1 MCDELLSQ
9 LAQQHSL
16 RPLDLQFAHLLAPQQ
31 PHLALAAA
39 LVSLELAAGHV
50 CLPLSALSVT
60 ALSRRFPEQADR
72 WPPLLGGWDEDRWQ
86 AYLLAQPCVS
96 HGERATP
103 LVVSHGNLYLQ
114 RLWQDEGTVATFFAT
129 ACAQQSADSPRLAAV
144 LAQLF
149 PRADHEE
156 PDWQQVAAA
165 VAVTRRVA
173 VISGGPGTGKTTTV
187 ARLLA
192 ALVALAAE
200 RPPRI
205 QLAAPTGKAAAR
217 LSESLGQALARL
229 ALPPHQAEALPREA
243 LTLHRLL
250 GARADSA
257 RLRYHRDNPLHLDV
271 LVVDEASMVD
281 LPMMARLIEALPPQ
295 ARLILL
301 GDRDQLASVEAGA
314 VLGELCRFAEYG
326 FSAPRAAELSRLCAA
341 PIPAGPAQPAL
352 ALRDAI
358 SLLRR
363 SYRFA
368 ADSGIGRL
376 AQAVNQGERRAAL
389 ACLEAAFADLRWREM
404 VQDDDYLALL
414 DACLA
419 GYRPMLEGIR
429 AGQEPAQILAEF
441 ARFRPLCALREG
453 PFGLHGLNER
463 IALTLQRAGLLQRG
477 AGEKAWYAGR
487 PVMITRN
494 DASQKLFNGDIG
506 ITLGDEQQ
514 GWLVWFIASDGQTR
528 AVQPNRLPPHETAWA
543 MTVHKS
549 QGSEFDHTLLVL
561 PSHPSPVVTRELVY
575 TAITRARDQLTVFA
589 TRAALERAIRTP
601 TERRSG
607 LMARLLAAAAA

>member
-1 MCDELLSQ
+1 MRESLLSQ
-9 LAQQHSL
+9 MAQQRTL
-16 RPLDLQFAHLLAPQQ
+16 RPLDLQFATLLGGPQQ

-39 LVSLELAAGHV
+39 LVSQELAAGHV
-50 CLPLSALSVT
+50 CLPLT
-60 ALSRRFPEQADR
+60 ALDTATLSQRFPQQADA
-72 WPPLLGGWDEDRWQ
+72 WPALLAGWDVARWRD
-86 AYLLAQPCVS
+86 YLLAQPCVS
-96 HGERATP
+96 GGDRATP
-103 LVVSHGNLYLQ
+103 LVVSHDCLYLQ
-114 RLWQDEGTVATFFAT
+114 RLWRDEGTVAAFFAA
-129 ACAQQSADSPRLAAV
+129 ACAQPRRVDGALAPV
-144 LAQLF
+144 LHRLF
-149 PRADHEE
+149 PATAQR

-165 VAVTRRVA
+165 VAVTRRA
-173 VISGGPGTGKTTTV
+173 SVISGGPGTGKTTTV

-192 ALVALAAE
+192 ALVALAPG
-200 RPPRI
+200 RMPRI

-217 LSESLGQALARL
+217 LGESLGQALAAL
-229 ALPPHQAEALPREA
+229 ALAPDQLQAMPREA

-295 ARLILL
+295 AQLILL

-326 FSAPRAAELSRLCAA
+326 FSAARAAELSQLCDA
-341 PIPAGPAQPAL
+341 PIPAGETQPAV

-358 SLLRR
+358 SLLRH
-363 SYRFA
+363 SYRFDA
-368 ADSGIGRL
+368 RSGIGQL
-376 AQAVNQGERRAAL
+376 ALAVNRGDRRMAM
-389 ACLEAAFADLRWREM
+389 ACLADRFADLHWHEIA
-404 VQDDDYLALL
+404 QDEDYQTLL
-414 DACLA
+414 TCCLA
-419 GYRPMLEGIR
+419 GYRPMLEGILR
-429 AGQEPAQILAEF
+429 GEAPAQILAKF

-463 IALTLQRAGLLQRG
+463 IALTLQRAGLIRRAHEGQ
-477 AGEKAWYAGR
+477 KHWYAGR

-494 DASQKLFNGDIG
+494 DASQALFNGDIG
-506 ITLGDEQQ
+506 ITLGDEQS
-514 GWLVWFIASDGQTR
+514 GWQVWFMGSDGAPR

-549 QGSEFDHTLLVL
+549 QGSEFDHTLLAL
-561 PSHPSPVVTRELVY
+561 PTQPSPVVTRELVY
-575 TAITRARDQLTVFA
+575 TAITRARQQLTLFA
-589 TRAALERAIRTP
+589 TQPVLERAIRTP

-607 LMARLLAAAAA
+607 LMARLLAAAD